1 MNSEDHP
8 IFKTTHTSSLEF
20 LKVVLHIAYRLCIAD
35 HLTPCDV
42 RVLVHSEE
50 ELSQTRTFERIFP
63 RPDTEPYL
71 DFMASK
77 NYYDLLLA
85 AWEQRHGKDSE
96 GREAGRRRLRELT
109 SAKRHLEVPPSEER
123 LKMPTVSPVLYK
135 RNLKVP
141 HIFDKK

>member
-1 MNSEDHP
+1 MHKD
-8 IFKTTHTSSLEF
+8 F
-20 LKVVLHIAYRLCIAD
+20 AD

-42 RVLVHSEE
+42 RVLIHSEE

-71 DFMASK
+71 DFMASN

-85 AWEQRHGKDSE
+85 AWEQRHGEDSE

-123 LKMPTVSPVLYK
+123 MKMPTVSPVLYK